1 MAYAFYR
8 ERSRDLLVFN
18 IKCTF
23 YSIVHFF
30 FTAAAAAAS
39 NPTAQAAQA
48 AQAAGS
54 GYPNA
59 ANAPP
64 PFVLQPH
71 EQQFMAALALAGQPL
86 PGEFQKIFSSEEGG
100 GKTNLC

>member
-1 MAYAFYR
+1 MHFI
-8 ERSRDLLVFN
+8 ERTRVFN

-23 YSIVHFF
+23 YSIVHF

-48 AQAAGS
+48 AGS

-59 ANAPP
+59 ANGPP

-86 PGEFQKIFSSEEGG
+86 PGELQIFYF
-100 GKTNLC
+100 K